1 MTTKTINRRHIFK
14 ATAVGIAGG
23 TVVAAP
29 ALAQSQPEIRWRL
42 TSGFPKSLDTIFGAG
57 EIVARRVAELSGGR
71 FQIQTFAAG
80 EIVPG
85 LQALDAA
92 RSGTVEMAGTA
103 AFWSVGADP
112 NYVFGT
118 AVPFGLNARGQNAW
132 LYQGGGQE
140 LLNEFYATQGVVGL
154 TIGNTGCQMAGWFRR
169 EIKTIEDMRGLKMR
183 IGGLAGQV
191 LARMGAVPQQIA
203 PGDIYPSLERGTIDA
218 AEWIGPYDDEKL
230 GFNKVAPF
238 YYYPGFWEGGT
249 MTSLFINKA
258 KWDELPA
265 AYRHYVQAAAHEAN
279 TLTLAKY
286 DALNPQA
293 LRRLV
298 AAGTQLR
305 PISGEIL
312 EAAQKAT
319 SELFAEIGSRNATF
333 KKIHDH
339 MTAFRNE
346 HYLWQ
351 QVAEMS
357 YDAHMIRTRGRS

>member
-1 MTTKTINRRHIFK
+1 MQRRQFLK
-14 ATAVGIAGG
+14 AAAIGSSASLL
-23 TVVAAP
+23 AAP
-29 ALAQSQPEIRWRL
+29 ALAQSLPELKWRL

-57 EIVARRVAELSGGR
+57 ELVAKRVAELSGGR

-92 RSGTVEMAGTA
+92 RNGSVEMAGTA
-103 AFWSVGADP
+103 AFWSVGTDP
-112 NYVFGT
+112 TYVFGT

-132 LYQGGGQE
+132 MYQGGGHE
-140 LLNEFYATQGVVGL
+140 LLNEFYATQGVYGL
-154 TIGNTGCQMAGWFRR
+154 TIGNTGCQMAGWFRK
-169 EIKTIEDMRGLKMR
+169 EIRTPDDLKGLKMR

-191 LARMGAVPQQIA
+191 MSRLGAVPQQIA

-265 AYRHYVQAAAHEAN
+265 IYKHFIHVAAHEAN
-279 TLTLAKY
+279 TVTLAKY
-286 DALNPQA
+286 DMLNPQA

-298 AAGTQLR
+298 GAGTQLR
-305 PISGEIL
+305 PVSGEIL
-312 EAAQKAT
+312 EVAHKAT
-319 SELFAEIGSRNATF
+319 NELFAEIGARNALF
-333 KKIHDH
+333 KRIHEH

-346 HYLWQ
+346 QYLWQ
-351 QVAEMS
+351 QVADYTYDS
-357 YDAHMIRTRGRS
+357 YMIRARARG

>member
-1 MTTKTINRRHIFK
+1 MKRRQF
-14 ATAVGIAGG
+14 IAAAAAGS
-23 TVVAAP
+23 AASLLSAP
-29 ALAQSQPEIRWRL
+29 AIAQSLPELKWRL

-57 EIVARRVAELSGGR
+57 EIVAKRVGELSGGR

-80 EIVPG
+80 EIVQG

-92 RSGTVEMAGTA
+92 RAGTVEMAGTA

-132 LYQGGGQE
+132 LYQGGGQA
-140 LLNEFYATQGVVGL
+140 LLNEFYATQGLHGL
-154 TIGNTGCQMAGWFRR
+154 TIGNTGAQMAGWFRK
-169 EIKTIEDMRGLKMR
+169 EVKTANDLRGLKMR

-191 LARMGAVPQQIA
+191 LTKLGVVPQQIA

-230 GFNKVAPF
+230 GFQRVAPF

-265 AYRHYVQAAAHEAN
+265 LYRHFIEVAAHEAN
-279 TLTLAKY
+279 TITLAKY
-286 DALNPQA
+286 DMLNPPA
-293 LRRLV
+293 LRRLIG
-298 AAGTQLR
+298 AGTQLR
-305 PISGEIL
+305 PMSPEIL

-319 SELFAEIGSRNATF
+319 NELFAEIGSKNAMF

-351 QVAEMS
+351 QVAEFS
-357 YDAHMIRTRGRS
+357 YDTHMIRTRPRG